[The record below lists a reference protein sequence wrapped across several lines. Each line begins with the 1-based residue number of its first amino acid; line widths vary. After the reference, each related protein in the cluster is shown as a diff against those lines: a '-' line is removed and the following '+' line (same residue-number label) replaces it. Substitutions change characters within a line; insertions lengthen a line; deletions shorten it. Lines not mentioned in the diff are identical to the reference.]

1 MNVDYQLA
9 TEDAKATEDKSTL
22 WIAFL
27 TDEAISK
34 KAKTYNS
41 SVVAGGSPL
50 ASKLFGFPWVDEVK
64 IAPSSIMVKRQDWV
78 DFDIIAEPLKEL
90 IIEHLSNATTPIE
103 ENPEP
108 KNEAAEVSNQPAADL
123 SGYTEQEALVISYL
137 DQHVNP
143 QVASHGGKI
152 SFVKLDKGGVVH
164 LKMEGGCQG
173 CSSAQATLK
182 DGVEKSLIGSFD
194 FIKEVVDTTDHDSGV
209 RPYFA

>member
-1 MNVDYQLA
+1 MNIVHQLSTEDARA
-9 TEDAKATEDKSTL
+9 TEDTSTL

-27 TDEAISK
+27 TDESISK
-34 KAKTYNS
+34 TAKTYNS
-41 SVVAGGSPL
+41 SVVAGNSPL
-50 ASKLFGFPWVDEVK
+50 AAKLFGFPWVDEVK

-78 DFDIIAEPLKEL
+78 DFDIIAAPLTEL
-90 IIEHLSNATTPIE
+90 IAEHFKNAESPIE

-108 KNEAAEVSNQPAADL
+108 KTSQADEPKADL
-123 SGYTEQEALVISYL
+123 SGFTEQEAMVISYL

-152 SFVKLDKGGVVH
+152 SFVKLTEGSVH

-173 CSSAQATLK
+173 CSSAQATLR
-182 DGVEKSLIGSFD
+182 DGVEKSLTESFD

-209 RPYFA
+209 KPYFG

>member
-1 MNVDYQLA
+1 MNVNYQLS
-9 TEDAKATEDKSTL
+9 TEDAKATEDTNTL

-27 TDEAISK
+27 VDETVSK
-34 KAKTYNS
+34 TGKTYNS
-41 SVVAGGSPL
+41 SVVAGSSPL
-50 ASKLFGFPWVDEVK
+50 AAKLFGFPWVDEVK

-90 IIEHLSNATTPIE
+90 ITEHLSNAVAPIE

-108 KNEAAEVSNQPAADL
+108 QTPAADEPQADL
-123 SGYTEQEALVISYL
+123 SGFTEQEALVISYL

-152 SFVKLDKGGVVH
+152 SFVKMTDQGSVH

-173 CSSAQATLK
+173 CSSAQATLR
-182 DGVEKSLIGSFD
+182 DGVEKSLMESFD
-194 FIKEVVDTTDHDSGV
+194 FIKEVIDTTDHDSGV
-209 RPYFA
+209 KPYFA

>member
-1 MNVDYQLA
+1 MNVDHQLC
-9 TEDAKATEDKSTL
+9 TEDAKATEDTSTL

-27 TDEAISK
+27 IDESISK
-34 KAKTYNS
+34 TAKTYNS
-41 SVVAGGSPL
+41 SVTAGNSPL

-90 IIEHLSNATTPIE
+90 ITEHLLNAAKPIE
-103 ENPEP
+103 ENPELEEASADDAP
-108 KNEAAEVSNQPAADL
+108 KADL
-123 SGYTEQEALVISYL
+123 SGFTEQEAKVITYL

-152 SFVKLDKGGVVH
+152 TFVKMNEGVLH

-173 CSSAQATLK
+173 CSSAQVTLR
-182 DGVEKSLIGSFD
+182 DGVAKSLMGSFD
-194 FIKEVVDTTDHDSGV
+194 FIKDVIDTTDHDSGV
-209 RPYFA
+209 KPYFA